1 MRRGYRRL
9 APADNSFSD
18 ADIQKHSQQAQQ
30 VMKGGA
36 DRLHAHAISGEGF
49 GKLQSDV
56 FKIAGIKTA
65 ANSNMGVRRTSLP
78 PSQVL
83 VMDLKP
89 GEVLSVIEGPNEYL
103 I

>member
-1 MRRGYRRL
+1 
-9 APADNSFSD
+9 
-18 ADIQKHSQQAQQ
+18 
-30 VMKGGA
+30 MKGGA

-49 GKLQSDV
+49 GKLQSDA

-65 ANSNMGVRRTSLP
+65 ANSNMGRVRRTSLP